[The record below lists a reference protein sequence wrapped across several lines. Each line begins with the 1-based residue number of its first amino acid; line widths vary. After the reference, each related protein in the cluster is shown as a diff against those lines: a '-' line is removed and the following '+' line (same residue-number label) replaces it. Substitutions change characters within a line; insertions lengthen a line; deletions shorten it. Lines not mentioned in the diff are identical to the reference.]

1 MISDILINIIRF
13 FLLIFLQVLVL
24 DQLEISGP
32 VNGYFNAYLYILF
45 ILMLP
50 VNINKLFLL
59 FLSFITG
66 LTIDLFTGTPGM
78 HAAASLVI
86 AFLRPSFLHVIAPRE
101 GYESTVRLTMQG
113 MGGSTFLVYAGVLTF
128 VHHLCLLLIE
138 AFNFLNFFDLLL
150 RVLTC
155 SVFTMVLI
163 VMSQILSQRSKGGA
177 ES

>member
-1 MISDILINIIRF
+1 MISDVILNIVRF

-24 DQLEISGP
+24 DQIEISGP

-59 FLSFITG
+59 VLSFLCG
-66 LTIDLFTGTPGM
+66 LTIDLFTGTLGM
-78 HAAASLVI
+78 HASASLVI
-86 AFLRPSFLHVIAPRE
+86 ALLRPSFLHVIAPRE
-101 GYESTVRLTMQG
+101 GYESTIRLTMQG
-113 MGGSTFLVYAGVLTF
+113 MGASTFLVYAGVITF
-128 VHHLCLLLIE
+128 VHHLSLLLIE
-138 AFNFLNFFDLLL
+138 AFNFLNFFDLIL

-163 VMSQILSQRSKGGA
+163 VMSQILSQRNKGG

>member
-1 MISDILINIIRF
+1 MISELLINILRF

-50 VNINKLFLL
+50 VNINKLLL
-59 FLSFITG
+59 LIISFITG
-66 LTIDLFTGTPGM
+66 LTIDLFAGTYGM
-78 HAAASLVI
+78 HASACLVI
-86 AFLRPSFLHVIAPRE
+86 AFIRPAFLHVIAPRE
-101 GYESTVRLTMQG
+101 GYESTIRLTMQG
-113 MGGSTFLVYAGVLTF
+113 MGVSTFLVYAGVMTA
-128 VHHLCLLLIE
+128 VHHLSLLLIE
-138 AFNFLNFFDLLL
+138 AFNFLNFFDLIL
-150 RVLTC
+150 RVITC

-163 VMSQILSQRSKGGA
+163 VMSQVLSQRSKGGV

>member
-1 MISDILINIIRF
+1 MISDVILNIVRF

-24 DQLEISGP
+24 DQIEISGP

-59 FLSFITG
+59 VLSFLCGI
-66 LTIDLFTGTPGM
+66 TIDLFTGTLGM
-78 HAAASLVI
+78 HASASLVI
-86 AFLRPSFLHVIAPRE
+86 ALMRPSFLHVIAPRE
-101 GYESTVRLTMQG
+101 GYESTIRLTMQG
-113 MGGSTFLVYAGVLTF
+113 MGASTFLIYAGVMTF
-128 VHHLCLLLIE
+128 VHHLSLLLIE
-138 AFNFLNFFDLLL
+138 AFNFLNFFDLIL

-163 VMSQILSQRSKGGA
+163 VMSQILSQRNKGG

>member
-1 MISDILINIIRF
+1 
-13 FLLIFLQVLVL
+13 
-24 DQLEISGP
+24 
-32 VNGYFNAYLYILF
+32 
-45 ILMLP
+45 
-50 VNINKLFLL
+50 
-59 FLSFITG
+59 
-66 LTIDLFTGTPGM
+66 
-78 HAAASLVI
+78 
-86 AFLRPSFLHVIAPRE
+86 
-101 GYESTVRLTMQG
+101 MQG
-113 MGGSTFLVYAGVLTF
+113 MGGSTFLVYAGVITF

>member
-1 MISDILINIIRF
+1 MISDVILNIVRF
-13 FLLIFLQVLVL
+13 FLLIFLQVFVL
-24 DQLEISGP
+24 DQIEISGP

-59 FLSFITG
+59 VLSFLCG
-66 LTIDLFTGTPGM
+66 LTIDLFTGTLGM
-78 HAAASLVI
+78 HASASLVI
-86 AFLRPSFLHVIAPRE
+86 ALLRPSFLHVIAPRE
-101 GYESTVRLTMQG
+101 GYESTIRLTMQG
-113 MGGSTFLVYAGVLTF
+113 MGASTFLVYAGVMTL
-128 VHHLCLLLIE
+128 VHHLSLLLIE
-138 AFNFLNFFDLLL
+138 AFNFLNFFDLIL

-163 VMSQILSQRSKGGA
+163 VMSQILSQRNKGG